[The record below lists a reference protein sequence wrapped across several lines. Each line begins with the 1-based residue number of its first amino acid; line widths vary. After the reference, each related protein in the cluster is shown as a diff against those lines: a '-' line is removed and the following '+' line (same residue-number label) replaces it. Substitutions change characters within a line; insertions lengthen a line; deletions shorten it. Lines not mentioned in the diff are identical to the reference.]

1 MKKTK
6 HWGNR
11 IALFMMMVMPI
22 IFTACSENDAP
33 EVSSASVKVSVKI
46 DKAFEKRKPKRL
58 QLPCATPAPGKKQL
72 TKPPSTA
79 RCSCPICL

>member
-46 DKAFEKRKPKRL
+46 DKAFEKAK
-58 QLPCATPAPGKKQL
+58 APGKKQL